1 MNIAEALK
9 KTGCAVKEKAPMKD
23 YTTFRVGGC
32 ADVLVL
38 PETEEQLVAAYRLC
52 AEQGI
57 EPFIMGNG
65 SNLLVSDEGLTGVVL
80 RVGPNYSHIEM
91 PDETTLVCTAGT
103 KLSDLCL
110 FALEHSLTGLE
121 FAYGIPGSAGGA
133 AFMNGGAYGGE
144 MKDVLLWCRHLDK
157 QGRIGTFSGDELQLS
172 YRHSVYAET
181 GYLITALAVRLQP
194 GDKEAIHAK
203 MRELLQRRVD
213 KQPLDLPSA
222 GSYFKR
228 PTGHFAGALI
238 EQCGL
243 KGFRVGGAEVSE
255 KHAGFI
261 VNRGGATA
269 ADILQLED
277 SVRQTVLEQT
287 GVRLER
293 EVQFIGRE

>member
-9 KTGCAVKEKAPMKD
+9 KTGCTVKENAPMKD

-38 PETEEQLVAAYRLC
+38 PETEEQLAAAYRLC
-52 AEQGI
+52 VERGI

-65 SNLLVSDEGLTGVVL
+65 SNLLVSDEGLNGVVL

-110 FALEHSLTGLE
+110 FARERSLTGLE

-144 MKDVLLWCRHLDK
+144 MKDVLLWCRHLDR
-157 QGRIGTFSGDELQLS
+157 QGQLGTFSGDELQLS
-172 YRHSVYAET
+172 YRHSVYAEN
-181 GYLITALAVRLQP
+181 GFLITALAVRLQP
-194 GDKEAIHAK
+194 GDKEAIHRK

-228 PTGHFAGALI
+228 PAGHFAGALI

-269 ADILQLED
+269 ADILQLEE

>member
-1 MNIAEALK
+1 MKIAEELRQA
-9 KTGCAVKEKAPMKD
+9 GCPVRENAPMKE

-38 PETEEQLVAAYRLC
+38 PETEEQLIAAYRLC
-52 AEQGI
+52 VERGI

-65 SNLLVSDEGLTGVVL
+65 SNLLVSDDGLDGVVL
-80 RVGPNYSHIEM
+80 RIGPNCSHIESLS
-91 PDETTLVCTAGT
+91 ETDILCTAGT

-121 FAYGIPGSAGGA
+121 FAYGIPGSVGGA

-144 MKDVLLWCRHLDK
+144 MKDVLLWCRHLDQ
-157 QGRIGTFSGDELQLS
+157 QGNVGTLSGEDLKLS
-172 YRHSVYAET
+172 YRHSVYAEN
-181 GYLITALAVRLQP
+181 GFLITAIAVRLQK
-194 GDKEAIHAK
+194 GNQETIHAA

-228 PTGHFAGALI
+228 PVGNFAGALI

-261 VNRGGATA
+261 VNRGGATTD
-269 ADILQLED
+269 DILRLED
-277 SVRQTVLEQT
+277 AVRQTVLEKT
-287 GVRLER
+287 GVCLER
-293 EVQFIGRE
+293 EVQYIGRR

>member
-1 MNIAEALK
+1 MKIAEELR
-9 KTGCAVKEKAPMKD
+9 KTGCAVKENAPMKD

-32 ADVLVL
+32 AEVLVL
-38 PETEEQLVAAYRLC
+38 PETEEQLTAAYRLC
-52 AEQGI
+52 VERGI
-57 EPFIMGNG
+57 EPFVMGNG
-65 SNLLVSDEGLTGVVL
+65 SNLLVSDEGLGGVVF
-80 RVGPNYSHIEM
+80 RVGPNYSRIEM

-133 AFMNGGAYGGE
+133 AFMNGGAYNGE

-157 QGRIGTFSGDELQLS
+157 QGGVGTFSGDELRLS
-172 YRHSVYAET
+172 YRHSVYCEN
-181 GYLITALAVRLQP
+181 GFLITALAVGLQK
-194 GDKEAIHAK
+194 GEKEAIHEK

-228 PTGHFAGALI
+228 PPGNFAGALI

-243 KGFRVGGAEVSE
+243 KGLRVGGAEVSE

-269 ADILQLED
+269 RDILQLED
-277 SVRQTVLEQT
+277 SIRQTVLEKT
-287 GVRLER
+287 GVTLER
-293 EVQFIGRE
+293 EVQYIGRR